1 MMWPCHNYFTICFY
15 ISKIQRKMNLI
26 LDFVFIKIE
35 RVLNLILILVCVWY
49 TDLLC
54 VWEKKKS
61 ECYVRFVICTSSNLL
76 LIVLNNLDFRELLV
90 SVRFDGPGW
99 QWSGSFFPDHLG
111 DAQLKMRNSA
121 SGVSYMV
128 RVEVQNADLDVHS
141 KKFSGRNNIN
151 TGTVLILLSD
161 DKTGFVPYRIDNFSM
176 EVTSLWVCAALAS
189 FENWMT
195 IILMITFFRKCG
207 YINRDVNLL
216 KQLFIPT
223 HHVNTLGMSLAILIA
238 LLLRYIAFY
247 QVDLTWTNYATL
259 FLPHTRWTA
268 IWFPSKFALK
278 PLHTNGCID
287 SWRTKFGYIQSGYSQ
302 WWCSCVTAIH
312 IWGKNVFRSD

>member
-1 MMWPCHNYFTICFY
+1 MMCSCHSYLFTVCFC
-15 ISKIQRKMNLI
+15 ISKLSKENEFYSW
-26 LDFVFIKIE
+26 FVFKNWKSTKPHPHYCECVIHSSPSCLRKKM
-35 RVLNLILILVCVWY
+35 RVLC
-49 TDLLC
+49 
-54 VWEKKKS
+54 S
-61 ECYVRFVICTSSNLL
+61 YVLCTSSNLL
-76 LIVLNNLDFRELLV
+76 LLVLNNLVFRELLV

-195 IILMITFFRKCG
+195 IILMITLYRNCG
-207 YINRDVNLL
+207 YISRDVNLL
-216 KQLFIPT
+216 KQLFILT

-238 LLLRYIAFY
+238 LLLRCIALASF
-247 QVDLTWTNYATL
+247 
-259 FLPHTRWTA
+259 FLS
-268 IWFPSKFALK
+268 IWLILNKLCNIIFPSYYVQIPGERSLGTFNLDILSDDVHVSLPSTSEVKMSSDLISMS
-278 PLHTNGCID
+278 LHGL
-287 SWRTKFGYIQSGYSQ
+287 
-302 WWCSCVTAIH
+302 
-312 IWGKNVFRSD
+312 

>member
-1 MMWPCHNYFTICFY
+1 MIHRSP
-15 ISKIQRKMNLI
+15 
-26 LDFVFIKIE
+26 
-35 RVLNLILILVCVWY
+35 VC
-49 TDLLC
+49 LR
-54 VWEKKKS
+54 KKKS

-176 EVTSLWVCAALAS
+176 EVTSL
-189 FENWMT
+189 
-195 IILMITFFRKCG
+195 
-207 YINRDVNLL
+207 
-216 KQLFIPT
+216 
-223 HHVNTLGMSLAILIA
+223 
-238 LLLRYIAFY
+238 
-247 QVDLTWTNYATL
+247 
-259 FLPHTRWTA
+259 
-268 IWFPSKFALK
+268 
-278 PLHTNGCID
+278 
-287 SWRTKFGYIQSGYSQ
+287 
-302 WWCSCVTAIH
+302 
-312 IWGKNVFRSD
+312 